1 MADNLN
7 TDLVARRIPYS
18 LEAEQSV
25 LGSVLINPECIND
38 VAGILHEE
46 DFYVPEH
53 ARIFSAMHEL
63 FLESKQIDVVT
74 LLNTIVARN
83 IYDEE
88 KAKRYIKLIADTVP
102 SARNVGDYARIVKEK
117 SILRKLIEASESIAE
132 SAYSAQGEVSVVLDN
147 AERTIYDIADHT
159 QTKGFVHIRDLIL
172 KTYDHLKV
180 LAEDPESLTGVKTG
194 FSSLDRILVGMG
206 KSDLILVGARPGMGK
221 TSFALNIASNVAR
234 NSPKGGNKRA
244 VCVFSLEMSNEQLMN
259 RMLCSEALIDS
270 YKMRTG
276 QLDDED
282 WAKLA
287 SASGILSGCDIYID
301 DTPNITV
308 TSMKA
313 KLRRIKNLSFV
324 VIDYLQLMVS
334 EKRIDNRVQEIGDIS
349 RNLKLL
355 AKELNVPVMV
365 CAQLSRAPESRTG
378 SQGKRPI
385 LSDLR
390 DSGAIE
396 QDADVVMF
404 LYRDDY
410 YDESP
415 ENANLAECIIAKN
428 RHGDTSTVKLGW
440 QGQHTRF
447 FSIEQNY
454 SGA

>member
-1 MADNLN
+1 
-7 TDLVARRIPYS
+7 
-18 LEAEQSV
+18 
-25 LGSVLINPECIND
+25 
-38 VAGILHEE
+38 
-46 DFYVPEH
+46 
-53 ARIFSAMHEL
+53 
-63 FLESKQIDVVT
+63 
-74 LLNTIVARN
+74 
-83 IYDEE
+83 
-88 KAKRYIKLIADTVP
+88 
-102 SARNVGDYARIVKEK
+102 
-117 SILRKLIEASESIAE
+117 
-132 SAYSAQGEVSVVLDN
+132 
-147 AERTIYDIADHT
+147 
-159 QTKGFVHIRDLIL
+159 
-172 KTYDHLKV
+172 
-180 LAEDPESLTGVKTG
+180 
-194 FSSLDRILVGMG
+194 
-206 KSDLILVGARPGMGK
+206 
-221 TSFALNIASNVAR
+221 
-234 NSPKGGNKRA
+234 
-244 VCVFSLEMSNEQLMN
+244 
-259 RMLCSEALIDS
+259 
-270 YKMRTG
+270 
-276 QLDDED
+276 
-282 WAKLA
+282 A

-454 SGA
+454 SGT